1 MPKTKQMIRHIVFF
15 KLDDEIPAAQ
25 RMTLLKEVK
34 LKLEELPALIPE
46 ILSMEIGINSV
57 RDPKAADLSLL
68 SKYNDLAALQAYQV
82 HPAHKAFM
90 EWNRNKCPKF
100 SVVDYEF

>member
-15 KLDDEIPAAQ
+15 KLTDEIPADQ

-46 ILSMEIGINSV
+46 ILSMEIGLNSAK
-57 RDPKAADLSLL
+57 DPKAADLSLF
-68 SKYNDLAALQAYQV
+68 SKFNDLDALQAYKT

-90 EWNRNKCPKF
+90 EWNRNRCPKF

>member
-1 MPKTKQMIRHIVFF
+1 LPKTNQMIRHIVFL
-15 KLDDEIPAAQ
+15 KLVDEIPADR
-25 RMTLLKEVK
+25 RMTTLMEVR

-46 ILSMEIGINSV
+46 ILSMEIGLNSAI
-57 RDPKAADLSLL
+57 DLKAANLSLL
-68 SKYNDLAALQAYQV
+68 SHFKDWDALQTYKV

>member
-1 MPKTKQMIRHIVFF
+1 MIRHIAFF
-15 KLDDEIPAAQ
+15 RLADDIPADQ
-25 RMTLLKEVK
+25 RTDMLKEVK
-34 LKLEELPALIPE
+34 LKLEALPALIPE
-46 ILSMEIGINSV
+46 ILSLEIGINFAF
-57 RDPKAADLSLL
+57 DPKAADLSLL
-68 SKYNDLAALQAYQV
+68 SKFDDRNALHTYQV